1 MNSTYFFTDFN
12 KQANEYAQLNALK
25 SCGFIGLYGDASWL
39 AAAELSGDNAAI
51 WQTLTRHREV
61 YVCPSAAR
69 RRGIEAEQ
77 PPRAGLRWLSLA
89 SMLEYMAPRDG
100 EPWTISVCL
109 ASDTDLART
118 EALELCLA
126 ALALDFTVQLSL
138 RGAGI
143 LGLQKSLARAG
154 AKAYASLAMFGLPH
168 ALIAASEMATRELDV
183 DALSLPWRVGTP
195 MQIPLMFEF

>member
-1 MNSTYFFTDFN
+1 MNSTFFFTDFN
-12 KQANEYAQLNALK
+12 TQANEYAQLKALK

-39 AAAELSGDNAAI
+39 AAAELNSDNAAI

-69 RRGIEAEQ
+69 RRGINVEQ

-89 SMLEYMAPRDG
+89 SMLEQIAPRDG
-100 EPWTISVCL
+100 APWTISICL

-126 ALALDFTVQLSL
+126 ALALDFTVRLSL

-168 ALIAASEMATRELDV
+168 ALIAAAEISKYELAS

-195 MQIPLMFEF
+195 TQMPLMFEF